1 MKFARE
7 AAGEHAALDMLGR
20 SAVHVSLDHWL
31 LVDAALLDERILRS
45 VSASLSLTMSNALC
59 SSPLAVYGSRAPQF
73 AHLPRD
79 RELALNLV
87 RRLIA
92 IDARAPAISIICST
106 SSSDTLE
113 HLFSYLARA
122 TIDGDLPV
130 YCRFADT
137 RVLPRLLAQLSGKQA
152 ARVSL
157 DVRSW
162 SWVDHL
168 GNTESWQSPRDAPP
182 SETDGDPHLSL
193 STLQLNAMLASSEP
207 DTMFDLLLDNTPE
220 LVPAKD
226 RGHFRVRLSRIL
238 RSADARSVEKP
249 NDRFQFVILG
259 LGFGESFYA
268 NANLTTTW
276 RAIAA
281 KQTTLVDAMKTWD
294 DDVWK
299 QLETVEGE
307 PP

>member
-1 MKFARE
+1 
-7 AAGEHAALDMLGR
+7 
-20 SAVHVSLDHWL
+20 
-31 LVDAALLDERILRS
+31 
-45 VSASLSLTMSNALC
+45 
-59 SSPLAVYGSRAPQF
+59 
-73 AHLPRD
+73 
-79 RELALNLV
+79 
-87 RRLIA
+87 
-92 IDARAPAISIICST
+92 
-106 SSSDTLE
+106 
-113 HLFSYLARA
+113 
-122 TIDGDLPV
+122 
-130 YCRFADT
+130 
-137 RVLPRLLAQLSGKQA
+137 
-152 ARVSL
+152 
-157 DVRSW
+157 
-162 SWVDHL
+162 
-168 GNTESWQSPRDAPP
+168 
-182 SETDGDPHLSL
+182 
-193 STLQLNAMLASSEP
+193 
-207 DTMFDLLLDNTPE
+207 MFDLLLDNTPE

>member
-7 AAGEHAALDMLGR
+7 AAGEHAALDMFGR
-20 SAVHVSLDHWL
+20 SAVHASPDHWV
-31 LVDAALLDERILRS
+31 LVDAALLDERIVRR
-45 VSASLSLTMSNALC
+45 VSASSSLTMSNALR

-73 AHLPRD
+73 AHLPRN

-87 RRLIA
+87 RRFIA
-92 IDARAPAISIICST
+92 IDARAPAISIVCST
-106 SSSDTLE
+106 SSSEALE
-113 HLFSYLARA
+113 RLFSYLAQA

-168 GNTESWQSPRDAPP
+168 GNTESWQFSRDVP
-182 SETDGDPHLSL
+182 SCETDGDPHLSL
-193 STLQLNAMLASSEP
+193 STLQLHAMLDSSEP

-226 RGHFRVRLSRIL
+226 RGHFRDRLSRIL
-238 RSADARSVEKP
+238 RSADARSVDKP

-259 LGFGESFYA
+259 LGLGEAFCA
-268 NANLTTTW
+268 NADLTTTW

-294 DDVWK
+294 ADFWK
-299 QLETVEGE
+299 RLETFEGE